1 MSRDKEQWGQEP
13 ERITLMGDD
22 GEAREFI
29 IWDMVEVG
37 ADQYWLLEPA
47 EPEEG
52 VEEGAWVFRLDTD
65 DDGEQVL
72 TLVEDDDEWERV
84 RQAWEEQNGAE

>member
-1 MSRDKEQWGQEP
+1 MRP
-13 ERITLMGDD
+13 EV
-22 GEAREFI
+22 A
-29 IWDMVEVG
+29 VG
-37 ADQYWLLEPA
+37 PGAPHLPG